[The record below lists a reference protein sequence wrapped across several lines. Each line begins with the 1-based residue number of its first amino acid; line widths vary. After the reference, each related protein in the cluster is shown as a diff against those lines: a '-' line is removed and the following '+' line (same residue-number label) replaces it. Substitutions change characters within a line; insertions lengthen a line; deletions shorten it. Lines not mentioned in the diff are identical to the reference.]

1 MSCLSLQETD
11 KKDMAGDV
19 AAIDLAPV
27 PEGRQRS
34 RFLAVG
40 SYDSTIR
47 VLSLDP
53 ADTMKARGTPC
64 SAQRSA
70 ATSVFQRCARAAR
83 HGWFQDNK
91 HRKQVLLHR

>member
-1 MSCLSLQETD
+1 MFADAVCARYGQRQSSRVPLQETD

-53 ADTMKARGTPC
+53 ADTMKARL
-64 SAQRSA
+64 SASSGA
-70 ATSVFQRCARAAR
+70 A
-83 HGWFQDNK
+83 
-91 HRKQVLLHR
+91 

>member
-1 MSCLSLQETD
+1 MWHVSLLQETD

-53 ADTMKARGTPC
+53 ADTMKARALPHSHT
-64 SAQRSA
+64 SA
-70 ATSVFQRCARAAR
+70 ALSLGRA
-83 HGWFQDNK
+83 GSL
-91 HRKQVLLHR
+91 VLRPFYTRY

>member
-1 MSCLSLQETD
+1 MKRSYVLLQETD

-53 ADTMKARGTPC
+53 ADTMKARRAPFC
-64 SAQRSA
+64 RSA
-70 ATSVFQRCARAAR
+70 
-83 HGWFQDNK
+83 
-91 HRKQVLLHR
+91 

>member
-1 MSCLSLQETD
+1 MQETD

-53 ADTMKARGTPC
+53 ADTMKARGPPVLPGAEQT
-64 SAQRSA
+64 ANLVFRRHAHA
-70 ATSVFQRCARAAR
+70 ADVV
-83 HGWFQDNK
+83 WN
-91 HRKQVLLHR
+91 

>member
-1 MSCLSLQETD
+1 MFLMLFAQVWPTMHTVPLQETD

-53 ADTMKARGTPC
+53 ADTMKARRAHV
-64 SAQRSA
+64 SAQPR
-70 ATSVFQRCARAAR
+70 ATTFVFQRTADTARRA
-83 HGWFQDNK
+83 
-91 HRKQVLLHR
+91 